1 MIKERKNIL
10 CNCLEI
16 YLIRVKCSM
25 LVVTSDEMRNI
36 EKKAVENGS
45 TYLSLMENAGGCV
58 AEKAAKIM
66 TEKKLKNVVILCG
79 KGNNGGD
86 GFVAARFLS
95 VMNCNVTVILADGE
109 PKTSDAKLNFN
120 LIPSKVKKLSYIFE
134 KEDCIESINNAE
146 ILIDAIYGIGFKGA
160 LNIEMYELAEYYNSN
175 EKAVKIAVD
184 LPSGIMCDTGEIING
199 CFNTDYTIT
208 FTSLK
213 PLHILYPSLDFCGEI
228 SVEDVGVP
236 KKILDECSYIMKT
249 TDEYISENPFTT
261 RKKSAHK
268 GTNGT
273 LFELCGSY
281 GMAGAAVLSGS
292 AALRTGVGLLRMA
305 VPKSIYEIV
314 SSKLTEAVFMPL
326 EQNDDGT
333 ASIEEFNKILYNVL
347 EKSTAMLIGCGLGMN
362 DDLCDLVSL
371 LIENSTKPVVLDADG
386 INAVCMNIN
395 VVKRATVPLILT
407 PHPGEMARLI
417 MSDTKTVQCDRY
429 NIAKDF
435 AEEYGVTLVLKGA
448 NTLVATPE
456 GRVYANL
463 SGNNGMARG
472 GSGDVLA
479 GMIASFLAQG
489 MSAEKAAVYGVYYH
503 GLVGDLCA
511 EKYSSRSMLPSDMVT
526 ELKSAWR

>member
-1 MIKERKNIL
+1 
-10 CNCLEI
+10 
-16 YLIRVKCSM
+16 M
-25 LVVTSDEMRNI
+25 LVVTSEEMRNI
-36 EKKAVENGS
+36 EKKAVRNGG
-45 TYLSLMENAGGCV
+45 TYLGLMEKAGGCV
-58 AEKAAKIM
+58 AEKAAEIM
-66 TEKKLKNVVILCG
+66 TEKKVKNVVILCG

-95 VMNCNVTVILADGE
+95 VMCDVTVILADGE
-109 PKTSDAKLNFN
+109 PKTNDAKLNFN
-120 LIPSKVKKLSYIFE
+120 LIPSKVKTLSYFFDKDE
-134 KEDCIESINNAE
+134 CIDSIKNAD
-146 ILIDAIYGIGFKGA
+146 ILIDSIYGIGFKGA
-160 LNIEMYELAEYYNSN
+160 LNSEMHELAEYYNGN

-184 LPSGIMCDTGEIING
+184 LPSGIVCDTGEIIND
-199 CFNTDYTIT
+199 CFNADYTVT
-208 FTSLK
+208 FTLLK

-236 KKILDECSYIMKT
+236 KQILDECSYIMKT
-249 TDEYISENPFTT
+249 TDEYISENPFIK

-273 LFELCGSY
+273 LMALCGSY

-305 VPKSIYEIV
+305 VPKSIYELV

-326 EQNDDGT
+326 DQNDDGT
-333 ASIEEFNKILYNVL
+333 VSIEEFNKVLYSVL
-347 EKSTAMLIGCGLGMN
+347 EKSNALLIGCGLGMN
-362 DDLCDLVSL
+362 DDLNDLVSL

-395 VVKRATVPLILT
+395 VLKRATVPLILT

-448 NTLVATPE
+448 NTLVATPD
-456 GRVYANL
+456 GKVYVNL
-463 SGNNGMARG
+463 TGNNGMARG

-489 MSAEKAAVYGVYYH
+489 MSAEKAAIYGVYYH

-526 ELKSAWR
+526 EIKSVWTAES